1 MPTEVPY
8 GIDSERLAAVCR
20 QYGIAAL
27 FLFGSFARGEASASS
42 DVDVLYELRPGA
54 RLGWEIEDLADA
66 LAEIFGR
73 PVDLI
78 ARSGLHPRLAASV
91 LEEAADLCSVTCSC
105 SRR

>member
-1 MPTEVPY
+1 MHIEGPDGVDT
-8 GIDSERLAAVCR
+8 ERLAAVCR
-20 QYGIAAL
+20 RYGVSAL

-54 RLGWEIEDLADA
+54 RLGWEIEDLADE

-78 ARSGLHPRLAASV
+78 ARTGLHPRLAATV
-91 LEEAADLCSVTCSC
+91 LGEARPIYAA
-105 SRR
+105 

>member
-1 MPTEVPY
+1 MPSEVPY
-8 GIDSERLAAVCR
+8 GIDSERLAAICR

-54 RLGWEIEDLADA
+54 RLGWEIEALADA
-66 LAEIFGR
+66 LGEIFGR

-78 ARSGLHPRLAASV
+78 ARTGLHPRLAATV
-91 LEEAADLCSVTCSC
+91 LEEARPIYAA
-105 SRR
+105 

>member
-1 MPTEVPY
+1 MHAEVPD
-8 GIDSERLAAVCR
+8 GIDTERLAAVCR
-20 QYGIAAL
+20 QYGISTL
-27 FLFGSFARGEASASS
+27 LLFGSFARGEATASS

-66 LAEIFGR
+66 LEEIFGR

-91 LEEAADLCSVTCSC
+91 LKEARPIYAA
-105 SRR
+105 